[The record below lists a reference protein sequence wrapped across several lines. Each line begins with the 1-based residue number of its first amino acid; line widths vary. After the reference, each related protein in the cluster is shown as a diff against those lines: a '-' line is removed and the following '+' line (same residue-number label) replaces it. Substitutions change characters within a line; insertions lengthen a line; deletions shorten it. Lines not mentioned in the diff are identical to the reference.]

1 MLKKIRLLILPS
13 LLLTPIPL
21 HASFIES
28 TMGTAVVN
36 DATATYHNPAALTL
50 VKNPQL
56 IGLGSVSDYRSTFTG
71 NAVQSATGFTQSGST
86 NLNVRYYLP
95 SFYFAAPSHTRVTTG
110 LAIISNLFNN
120 DPETSSLLR
129 YAQPSN
135 SIQNIDFIPAMGF
148 KINDYL
154 ALGAGLNFSYASF
167 DMNPIFGFPSLNI
180 PDSQSRNESN
190 GSGLGGNF
198 GFLLRPAQATLI
210 GFDYRSAVSYTFN
223 GKSSLS
229 GSPGIESNDYH
240 FNFWTPARSVLSI
253 SQFVKP
259 TLGFI
264 GTVQRVQWSILKNV
278 NLHNVATQVG
288 THSVILPNA
297 TIQYYSH
304 NTWIFTLGT
313 IYRATPK
320 WIVRAAATYNQTPG
334 NPNYQISN
342 GDSIILGASMGY
354 EINKNFIVDGSY
366 AHAFF
371 KNENIHTS
379 GINKITGVNK
389 SALDAVSIKLT
400 FNF

>member
-1 MLKKIRLLILPS
+1 MFKKILHPIPIF
-13 LLLTPIPL
+13 LLLAPLSL

-28 TMGTAVVN
+28 TIGTAVVN

-56 IGLGSVSDYRSTFTG
+56 IGLGSVAYYRSNFNG
-71 NAVQSATGFTQSGST
+71 QSIQSGTGFTQSGSANSQT
-86 NLNVRYYLP
+86 HYYLP
-95 SFYFAAPSHTRVTTG
+95 SLYFAAPTKTRVATG
-110 LAIISNLFNN
+110 LAIISNIFNS
-120 DPETSSLLR
+120 DPEINSLLR
-129 YAQPSN
+129 YAQPGN
-135 SIQNIDFIPAMGF
+135 RIQNIDFIPAIGF
-148 KINDYL
+148 KVNNNF

-167 DMNPIFGFPSLNI
+167 DMNPISGFPSLNI
-180 PDSQSRNESN
+180 PDSQSHNEST
-190 GSGLGGNF
+190 GSGLGGNL
-198 GFLLRPAQATLI
+198 GILLRPTQATLI
-210 GFDYRSAVSYTFN
+210 GFDYRTAISYTFN
-223 GKSSLS
+223 GKSSLT
-229 GSPGIESNDYH
+229 GNPGITSNEYH

-253 SQFVKP
+253 SHFVKP

-288 THSVILPNA
+288 TSPVVLPNA
-297 TIQYYSH
+297 TIQYYLR
-304 NTWIFTLGT
+304 NTWIFTLGS
-313 IYRATPK
+313 IYRITPK
-320 WIVRAAATYNQTPG
+320 WVVRAAATYNQTPG

-354 EINKNFIVDGSY
+354 EINKNFIIDGSY

-371 KNENIHTS
+371 KNENMNTA

-389 SALDAVSIKLT
+389 SVLDAVSIKLT